1 MEEEDVFEDAKEELV
16 DEQVDTSLH
25 EAVFRNDLPQISAL
39 LRSAKERGQVNHNIK
54 HIFLKTLSKDQNDSK
69 VKNVVSA
76 KDHQGNTALHLAVML
91 GRKEAVQL
99 LIHHGAPVKLKNGQ
113 GWSPLA
119 EAISYGDRATIA
131 SLLRKL
137 KQQTKAEMGGRR
149 PDMIEALRNLGDFCL
164 ELKWDFSSWVPL
176 VSRILPSDIC
186 RISKKGAS
194 VRLDTTLVDFSEMK

>member
-1 MEEEDVFEDAKEELV
+1 MMESVCRSILLSY
-16 DEQVDTSLH
+16 QVKS
-25 EAVFRNDLPQISAL
+25 
-39 LRSAKERGQVNHNIK
+39 
-54 HIFLKTLSKDQNDSK
+54 
-69 VKNVVSA
+69 VVSA

-91 GRKEAVQL
+91 GRREAVQL
-99 LIHHGAPVKLKNGQ
+99 LLHHGAPVKLKNGQ

-119 EAISYGDRATIA
+119 EAISYGERQTIA

-194 VRLDTTLVDFSEMK
+194 VRLDTTLVDFSEMR

>member
-1 MEEEDVFEDAKEELV
+1 MFEDAKEELV

-39 LRSAKERGQVNHNIK
+39 LRSAKERGQVNNDVK
-54 HIFLKTLSKDQNDSK
+54 QNLVKDQHDPQ
-69 VKNVVSA
+69 VKSVVSA

>member
-39 LRSAKERGQVNHNIK
+39 LRSAKERGQVNNDVK
-54 HIFLKTLSKDQNDSK
+54 QNLVKDQHGPQ
-69 VKNVVSA
+69 VKSVVSA

-149 PDMIEALRNLGDFCL
+149 PDMIESLRNLGDFCL

>member
-1 MEEEDVFEDAKEELV
+1 MFEDAKEELV

-39 LRSAKERGQVNHNIK
+39 LRSAKERGQVNNEVK
-54 HIFLKTLSKDQNDSK
+54 QNLVKDQHDPQ
-69 VKNVVSA
+69 VKSVVSA